1 MVSTH
6 CKDSSSSNSEAQ
18 RDLPENRPEG
28 EEQYR
33 IGKEGQ
39 DQSQSNLHLSLSLHF
54 ILDQPRS
61 EDPDNVDRDMG
72 DEREQEE
79 W

>member
-6 CKDSSSSNSEAQ
+6 CKDCSSSNSEAQ
-18 RDLPENRPEG
+18 WHLPENRPEG

-33 IGKEGQ
+33 IGKEGK

-54 ILDQPRS
+54 VLDQSRS
-61 EDPDNVDRDMG
+61 KNTNNVDRDMG